1 MCPGGGDAQCESLG
15 PCWDLS
21 TEPVGRDAP
30 QVRFLGRMG
39 IVEARMVSDSFP
51 QVRQSSVHQCLDGQ
65 DCTSLRGPNCWF

>member
-1 MCPGGGDAQCESLG
+1 MCPRGGDAQYESLG

-39 IVEARMVSDSFP
+39 IVEARMVSDSLP
-51 QVRQSSVHQCLDGQ
+51 PGQVEQCPPMSGCPGLYLSEG
-65 DCTSLRGPNCWF
+65 S